1 MYLQIPE
8 PSRPISAK
16 IVDIWRWT
24 NTIGH
29 SVTLLIL
36 GVLLYFD
43 HHNNWVS
50 WIDNVLYILIGLFI
64 ISAVY
69 SIFIEPSILQKSWR
83 YEISEEFV
91 QLKHG
96 RFNQYHTL
104 IPMTKV
110 EYVTTD
116 QGPFLRKHELFNL
129 KIGTTTSSHNIPAL
143 PKEEA
148 LMLRSQIARYAKVK
162 DTDPEGEDVE

>member
-1 MYLQIPE
+1 MYLNIPE

-16 IVDIWRWT
+16 IISIWRWT

-29 SVTLLIL
+29 AVTLIIL
-36 GVLLYFD
+36 GALLYFD
-43 HHNNWVS
+43 AAYNWVS
-50 WIDNVLYILIGLFI
+50 WIDNVLYILIGLMV
-64 ISAVY
+64 ISSVF
-69 SIFIEPSILQKSWR
+69 SILIEPSFVQKSWR
-83 YEISEEFV
+83 YEINEEFV

-96 RFNQYHTL
+96 RFNQQHTL

-116 QGPFLRKHELFNL
+116 QGPFLRKHNLYNL

-148 LMLRSQIARYAKVK
+148 IQLRSQIAMFAKVK
-162 DTDPEGEDVE
+162 DIEGEEAE